1 MKFHCTLVCSP
12 GSELQK
18 PPVELTIQAPE
29 GTSGAEVNA
38 QLIRRFGTGAVS
50 VGGEDIQSMRV
61 GEAPLV
67 SGSILVDGALQQS
80 ARPRP
85 RRPPAD
91 EGQLALAV
99 HSGVGAGTVVPL
111 RRGAYTIGR
120 SGTRVVI
127 PDPELSRQH
136 ARLVVTETDIM
147 IMDLDSANGIYV
159 DGQRVRNAL
168 VSTESSISCG
178 NTTMSLVFMDL
189 TEKALV
195 DAGISTQLPLIVPGR
210 TDTGNRALLL
220 LTAALPLLI
229 GVGLAVLTGM
239 WMFLAFSAASAV
251 SVLVPLA
258 AGRRQSHDLAH
269 AAAAAVAKDR
279 ERRRRSGPSLA
290 LLVLAAGHKHSS
302 GDPAPDDGRVW
313 LRLGEAPQ
321 PANVKIEP
329 AASAVSIPSVGTV
342 PVTLDPS
349 LPVTIFRGSGP
360 VVDGIIRSLVMQLA
374 GYPRGRGTRIV
385 IHGEAHRLPLGA
397 RYLPG
402 VTLVAPGGRILQI
415 LNEGFEPVHQ
425 RGVLLVVGS
434 ANEEEDDAD
443 AVRGTATARGWQILQ
458 FLTPEESAD
467 TSDVLLSERASLLRC
482 ATGDVTFVPDLAP
495 EEVFMNFCRRFA
507 GSPGP
512 GDKENKCVPTTCSL
526 QDVLALTP
534 EKTSDRWDA
543 SARNP
548 GLQVPL
554 GLSSSGARFLDLE
567 ADGPHL
573 LVAGTTGSGKSE
585 LLRSLALALAL
596 SHPPDRVTFL
606 FIDFKGGSGLGP
618 LTELVH
624 CVGLLTDLSSY
635 ELERTLTSL
644 RAEIRLREEALASAK
659 VPDLAAYPAGG
670 SRQDL
675 PLPHLVIVI
684 DEFRMLV
691 DDAPEVLRELMRI
704 AAIGRSLGIH
714 LIMATQRPQGA
725 ITADIRANVTSSIA
739 LRVQSGM
746 ESVDIISTKDAADIR
761 VETPG
766 RAFLARGTEDP
777 LEFQTASLGSA
788 RVRPGRVEAVTVQL
802 AADYLESAGTGN
814 DERGDDGRGNP
825 EGRTPAEAA
834 VPLVALVR
842 ELWSERKGRAPRRP
856 VATPLPSHL
865 PAPEGEDTPGTSSGI
880 NGRGEP
886 SIGLGLLDLPEKQR
900 VVPLVWKPTE
910 HSHLAFI
917 GTPSSGA
924 EEALHLAVMQ
934 LLLNPF
940 EAHGYILDAGGT
952 LLGLSSD
959 PRVGAH
965 SGMHELRRA
974 VRVLERIKEEL
985 ARRLGQSGGH
995 REVPLVLVISGWGSW
1010 VSAFRA
1016 GPLAWAEDLVQD
1028 LARDGSRAGIVVM
1041 ISGDRELVSS
1051 KVFSACPNRLYFPAG
1066 SNLDSRI
1073 AWPRMPATAELKG
1086 RAVAFG
1092 HLTGG
1097 GPAVC
1102 QLYVMKPHSQRQS
1115 GQTDQVEKSLT
1126 QRPFRVEQLPALV
1139 PAKKIQGMALSGRA
1153 TGALQ
1158 SPGRSKLRPVSRR
1171 PSDIL
1176 MGVGGDEL
1184 KPVSFRLLGG
1194 GVFAVLGG
1202 PGSGKTSFL
1211 RALPLMNPEGGPW
1224 LQPGDGDDACEFWER
1239 ALATAA
1245 EGEGFGRTVALV
1257 DGADLLSPEAQR
1269 NLSELNALGH
1279 PVILTANY
1287 SPLLLQ
1293 RVPLVMNA
1301 RSAGSALLLAPRS
1314 MVDGDLFGVRF
1325 EVETSPPPGRGVFIS
1340 PDSAAY
1346 IQVGWVPASAEETN
1360 A

>member
-1 MKFHCTLVCSP
+1 M
-12 GSELQK
+12 
-18 PPVELTIQAPE
+18 ELTIQAPE
-29 GTSGAEVNA
+29 GTPGAAVNA
-38 QLIRRFGTGAVS
+38 QLIRKFGTGAVS

-67 SGSILVDGALQQS
+67 SGAILVDGALQQS
-80 ARPRP
+80 TRARPR
-85 RRPPAD
+85 RLPAD

-127 PDPELSRQH
+127 PDPELSRKH

-178 NTTMSLVFMDL
+178 NTTMSLLFMDL

-210 TDTGNRALLL
+210 TDTGNRAMLLL
-220 LTAALPLLI
+220 AAALPLLI
-229 GVGLAVLTGM
+229 GIGLALLTGM
-239 WMFLAFSAASAV
+239 WMFLALSAASAV

-258 AGRRQSHDLAH
+258 AGRRQRHDLAN

-329 AASAVSIPSVGTV
+329 AASAVIIPSVGTV

-349 LPVTIFRGSGP
+349 LPVTIFRGSDP
-360 VVDGIIRSLVMQLA
+360 VVDGIIRSLLMQLA

-385 IHGEAHRLPLGA
+385 IHAEAHRLPLGA

-402 VTLVAPGGRILQI
+402 VTLVAPRGRILQI

-434 ANEEEDDAD
+434 ADEDEDDAG
-443 AVRGTATARGWQILQ
+443 AVSGTATARGWQVLQ
-458 FLTPEESAD
+458 FLPPEGSAD

-482 ATGDVTFVPDLAP
+482 ATGDVAFAPDLAP

-507 GSPGP
+507 GRPEPRG
-512 GDKENKCVPTTCSL
+512 KENKCVPTTCSL

-534 EKTSDRWDA
+534 ERTSDRWDA

-554 GLSSSGARFLDLE
+554 GLSSSGAQCLDLE

-585 LLRSLALALAL
+585 LLRSLAMALAL
-596 SHPPDRVTFL
+596 SHPPDRVNFL
-606 FIDFKGGSGLGP
+606 FVDFKGGSGLGP

-644 RAEIRLREEALASAK
+644 RAEIRLREKALASAK
-659 VPDLAAYPAGG
+659 VPDLAAYRAGG

-788 RVRPGRVEAVTVQL
+788 RIRPGRVEAVTVQL
-802 AADYLESAGTGN
+802 AVDYVESAARGN
-814 DERGDDGRGNP
+814 DERGDDGMATP
-825 EGRTPAEAA
+825 EGRTPVEAA
-834 VPLVALVR
+834 APLIALVR
-842 ELWSERKGRAPRRP
+842 ELWCERKGRAPRRP

-865 PAPEGEDTPGTSSGI
+865 RAPEGDTSTTSSGI
-880 NGRGEP
+880 DGSAKP

-900 VVPLVWKPTE
+900 VVPLVWSPTE
-910 HSHLAFI
+910 QSHLAFI
-917 GTPSSGA
+917 GAPSSGA

-934 LLLNPF
+934 LLFNPF

-952 LLGLSSD
+952 LLGVASHS
-959 PRVGAH
+959 RVGAH
-965 SGMHELRRA
+965 AGLHELRRA

-985 ARRLGQSGGH
+985 ARRLGKSGGH
-995 REVPLVLVISGWGSW
+995 GEVPLVLVLSGWGSW

-1016 GPLAWAEDLVQD
+1016 GPFAWAEDLVQD
-1028 LARDGSRAGIVVM
+1028 LARDGSRAGIIVM

-1051 KVFSACPNRLYFPAG
+1051 RVFSALPNRLYFPAG
-1066 SNLDSRI
+1066 SNADSRI

-1092 HLTGG
+1092 PFSAP

-1102 QLYVMKPHSQRQS
+1102 QLYVMKPPSQRQS
-1115 GQTDQVEKSLT
+1115 GQTYYVEKSLT

-1139 PAKKIQGMALSGRA
+1139 PATKIRGMGLSKRA

-1158 SPGRSKLRPVSRR
+1158 SPARSQPRTSSRR

-1211 RALPLMNPEGGPW
+1211 RALPPMNPEGGPW
-1224 LQPGDGDDACEFWER
+1224 LQPGDDDDASEFWER
-1239 ALATAA
+1239 TLATAA
-1245 EGEGFGRTVALV
+1245 EGERFGRAVALV
-1257 DGADLLSPEAQR
+1257 DGADFLSAEALR

-1279 PVILTANY
+1279 SVILTANY

-1293 RVPLVMNA
+1293 RVPLVMNS

-1314 MVDGDLFGVRF
+1314 MMDGDLFGVRF

-1346 IQVGWVPASAEETN
+1346 IQVGWVPPSAEETS